1 MESQL
6 HWLSEQ
12 NKGLIAA
19 ARQPAPAL
27 IAPAAAAELEELRE
41 KHQSLEQELRRAKR
55 AEQKMQAMLFR
66 LRKDVEEKG
75 SDLGSLISSLQDVR
89 SLQYDVDLLTQ
100 KIKRYEKQFAT
111 AASGQGQGQES
122 SGRALQVVNGA
133 KQQPSASAGPLAL
146 AKTPSAARKGGA
158 PVLDTENAPLL

>member
-12 NKGLIAA
+12 NKGLIASA
-19 ARQPAPAL
+19 KQPASAPAPA
-27 IAPAAAAELEELRE
+27 PAASAELADLKE

-75 SDLGSLISSLQDVR
+75 SDLGSLLASLQDVR

-100 KIKRYEKQFAT
+100 KIKRYEKQFASGQD
-111 AASGQGQGQES
+111 ASG
-122 SGRALQVVNGA
+122 GRAMQTINGA
-133 KQQPSASAGPLAL
+133 RQQMSSSQAKAPSVAQKASAVVD
-146 AKTPSAARKGGA
+146 K
-158 PVLDTENAPLL
+158 ENAPML